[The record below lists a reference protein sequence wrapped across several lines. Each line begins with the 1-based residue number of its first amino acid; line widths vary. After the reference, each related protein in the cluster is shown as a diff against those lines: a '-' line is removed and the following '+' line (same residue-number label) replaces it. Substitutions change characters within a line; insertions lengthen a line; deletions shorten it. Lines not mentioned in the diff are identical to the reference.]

1 MLIGFIVNIVLILFG
16 YYLGLKKAQEDLQRL
31 INESTEIREAWERY
45 LLSKEAENK
54 KDHTENDT
62 GAPEGGTVTI
72 SAEDVEDVKK
82 RVYKSFNITDNI
94 GGTEAPEGDPEEEE
108 GATEDTEKKSIYDK
122 YTP

>member
-1 MLIGFIVNIVLILFG
+1 MLIGFIVNIALILFG

-94 GGTEAPEGDPEEEE
+94 GGTGTPEGDPEEE
-108 GATEDTEKKSIYDK
+108 GATEDTEKKSIYNK

>member
-1 MLIGFIVNIVLILFG
+1 MLIGFIVNILLILFG

-45 LLSKEAENK
+45 LLSKEAEDK
-54 KDHTENDT
+54 KDHTEDDA

-94 GGTEAPEGDPEEEE
+94 GGTGTSEE
-108 GATEDTEKKSIYDK
+108 GATEDNNKKSIYNK

>member
-94 GGTEAPEGDPEEEE
+94 GGTGTSEGDPEEE
-108 GATEDTEKKSIYDK
+108 GATEDTNKKSIYNK